1 MLDINIIRE
10 HADVVKKD
18 LQKRNM
24 PDKIKLLEEIKQK
37 DAEWK
42 MLQGQIGDLRCQRN
56 TMSQQIAQAKKA
68 GQNISN
74 LLKRASE
81 IPKEI
86 EKKEDWANV
95 LKKEID
101 ERLTQFPNILH
112 DSVPVGDSELH
123 NAEVKKFG
131 TKPTFSFP
139 PVGHVELMEKL
150 DLVDL
155 PRAAKIAGA
164 RFWYLKG
171 DLAKLDLALQVY
183 AVDFMTSKGYE
194 LIHPPYMMSRTAYE
208 GVTDLKDFEDVM
220 YKIENED
227 LYLIATSEHPLTA
240 RFMDE
245 IFPLDCFPAKFCGVS
260 ACFRKEA
267 GAHGKDTK
275 GIFRGH
281 QFNKVE
287 QIIICKPEES
297 WKYHEELVK
306 NAIDFFSTLGLH
318 FRQVNICTGDIGTVA
333 AKKYDIEAWFPVQ
346 QTYREVASI
355 SNCTDYQARRLKIK
369 YRTDPH
375 NQEAKATP
383 HTLNGTCV
391 ATSRALAAI
400 LENFQ
405 NKDGSVTI
413 PKVLVKYFGKT
424 KITGKAIVEEERE
437 TKKETK
443 KSSKKN

>member
-1 MLDINIIRE
+1 MLDINLIRE
-10 HADVVKKD
+10 QPDVVKKD

-24 PDKIKLLEEIKQK
+24 PDKIQLLEEIKEK

-42 MLQGQIGDLRCQRN
+42 MLQGQIGELRFQRN
-56 TMSQQIAQAKKA
+56 TVSQQIAEAKKSGKDVA
-68 GQNISN
+68 Q
-74 LLKRASE
+74 LVKRASE
-81 IPKEI
+81 IPKELQ
-86 EKKEDWANV
+86 KKEDWANV

-101 ERLTQFPNILH
+101 ERLMQFPNVLH
-112 DSVPVGDSELH
+112 DSVPVGDGEAQ
-123 NAEVKKFG
+123 NKEVKKWG
-131 TKPTFSFP
+131 TKPTFAFQP
-139 PVGHVELMEKL
+139 IDHVDLMEKL

-155 PRAAKIAGA
+155 PRAAKISGA
-164 RFWYLKG
+164 RFWFLKN
-171 DLAKLDLALQVY
+171 DLAKLDLAVQHY
-183 AVDFMTSKGYE
+183 AVDFMTSRGYE
-194 LIHPPYMMSRTAYE
+194 LISPPYMMSRAAYE

-240 RFMDE
+240 QFMNE
-245 IFPLDCFPAKFCGVS
+245 IFPLDCFPAKFCGIS

-297 WKYHEELVK
+297 WKLHEELVK
-306 NAIDFFSTLGLH
+306 NTIDFFSSLGLH

-355 SNCTDYQARRLKIK
+355 SNCTDFQARRLKIK

-383 HTLNGTCV
+383 HTLNATCV

-405 NKDGSVTI
+405 NKDGSITI

-424 KITGKAIVEEERE
+424 KIMGKMAVEEK
-437 TKKETK
+437 KKETPK
-443 KSSKKN
+443 KATAKKKR